1 MKMLTY
7 KAMYK
12 YLDEGVHAEALDFP
26 GVITCGA
33 DLDEAR
39 CLLRSALVDM
49 AETNLMRGEPLP
61 SPDPS
66 CTDPE
71 ADMEE
76 PIYLLV
82 RAASHVSVVAEDPA
96 P

>member
-1 MKMLTY
+1 MLTY

-12 YLDEGVHAEALDFP
+12 LLDEGVHAEVLDFP
-26 GVITCGA
+26 RVISCGA
-33 DLDEAR
+33 DLEDAR
-39 CLLRSALVDM
+39 RLLASALVDM

-61 SPDPS
+61 APDPS

-71 ADMEE
+71 ADLEE
-76 PIYLLV
+76 PIYLLLK
-82 RAASHVSVVAEDPA
+82 AAQHVVLTPQDAA